1 MCTLNSKNPVQSER
15 IGAIKKA
22 PSFCGHRAFFKKIIS
37 LYLLK
42 SKGLLLGV

>member
-22 PSFCGHRAFFKKIIS
+22 PSFCGHGTFLKKLFS
-37 LYLLK
+37 FTCLR
-42 SKGLLLGV
+42 SKGFITR